1 MTPVIL
7 DTDIGGDIDDTWAL
21 ALLMRSPELS
31 LQAIT
36 TVSGDTR
43 YRAALC
49 EKMLKTAGYPSVPI
63 GLGSCGEMSEAGFS
77 QRGWLG
83 DYSALDYDVKNRC
96 AADMMIK
103 VIMDSPVP
111 VTILAIGPFSNIA
124 EALQKEPA
132 IAGNAKIIGV
142 GGSVRRQYF
151 GVAGNCTEYNILA
164 DIPAAKHVFQAGWRE
179 MLLVPLDVCGNIILQ
194 GARYEK
200 VKNSPLPVA
209 RMVVENYR
217 LWLQTRLK
225 LQIPTPPCDPEMES
239 SLIADAAAIA
249 LAVCPELVQTEF
261 VPLLVTESGETRID
275 PTHGTSIRIASK
287 WKNVEH
293 FYDFVTDR
301 LLSEM
306 KY

>member
-49 EKMLKTAGYPSVPI
+49 EKMLKTAGYPRVPI
-63 GLGSCGEMSEAGFS
+63 GLGVCAEMSEAGYS

-83 DYSALDYDVKNRC
+83 DDCPHLDYDVKKLC
-96 AADMMIK
+96 AVDMMIK

-124 EALQKEPA
+124 NALQKEPA
-132 IAGNAKIIGV
+132 IAGNARIIGI

-151 GVAGNCTEYNILA
+151 GAAGNCAEYNILA
-164 DIPAAKHVFQAGWRE
+164 DIPAAKRVFQAGWR
-179 MLLVPLDVCGNIILQ
+179 D
-194 GARYEK
+194 
-200 VKNSPLPVA
+200 
-209 RMVVENYR
+209 MVTGSAGCLR
-217 LWLQTRLK
+217 
-225 LQIPTPPCDPEMES
+225 
-239 SLIADAAAIA
+239 
-249 LAVCPELVQTEF
+249 
-261 VPLLVTESGETRID
+261 
-275 PTHGTSIRIASK
+275 
-287 WKNVEH
+287 
-293 FYDFVTDR
+293 
-301 LLSEM
+301 
-306 KY
+306 